1 MSAPANFDDRAA
13 FALMVLN
20 LADIVQVSDEH
31 IWVSITREDWEALYP
46 PAPMLSELTIQP
58 EVTP

>member
-1 MSAPANFDDRAA
+1 MTRTEFDDRAQ

-20 LADIVQVSDEH
+20 LADVIEEFDDRL
-31 IWVSITREDWEALYP
+31 WVSIAREDWEALYP
-46 PAPMLSELTIQP
+46 PPPVPSTQP

>member
-1 MSAPANFDDRAA
+1 MTRAEFDDRAQ

-31 IWVSITREDWEALYP
+31 ICSNITREDWEALYP
-46 PAPMLSELTIQP
+46 PPSAPAALSLKIFL
-58 EVTP
+58 

>member
-1 MSAPANFDDRAA
+1 MSRAEFDDRAA

-20 LADIVQVSDEH
+20 LADVIQEFDNH
-31 IWVSITREDWEALYP
+31 IWVSIPREDWEELYP
-46 PAPMLSELTIQP
+46 PTGAPTAPEPAQ